1 MPPTTTPPV
10 ATPSTST
17 PTPSG
22 PLARYLLHP
31 GTETGHLFH
40 HAGHVLVVLGTHL
53 GPPVLGVLVVAAV
66 TMVVSRRR
74 AAAAMERG
82 ARQVHVLAPPEVD
95 RDGAAV
101 LWSNLVALLRPAWR
115 RATGQQPHLG
125 FELTAGPG
133 GLAISLW
140 VPATVPPGLVE
151 RAVEAAW
158 PGAATETTPA
168 SPPLVGLGSSGVGS
182 SGVGLVTGGALR
194 LAAGDHYPLKTDHR
208 VDPLRPLLGALSGLG
223 EDEQACVQILARP
236 VTGRRLRA
244 LSKAAV
250 HRRNGRAA
258 RRTGRILDLVTPGG
272 TRPAKR
278 PAEVDPARSADVSAI
293 LDKAAQPCWAIAIR
307 YGVATDDPGPQ
318 ARAALRGR
326 AHAVASAFAV
336 YSGRNHL
343 DRRRLRHPAKALAT
357 RRLGKGGL
365 VSVAELAA
373 LAHLPT
379 DVTVAGLS
387 RAGAKAV
394 APPPAVAQ
402 LVAVGRATPPGNST
416 SPANSRPAGS
426 GRPGAGR
433 ASLGGRPASELK
445 VLGDAEAGSRR
456 PVALAV
462 ADARHH
468 LHVMGAT
475 GSGKSTLLTNLA
487 LSDIEAGRGLVV
499 IDPKGDLVTD
509 LCERLPAG
517 AEARTVIIDPAER
530 SAPPVLNVLAG
541 PDPDL
546 VVDNLVGIFR
556 NIFAAYWGPRTDD
569 VLRSACLTLCRT
581 DTAEHPASLAD
592 VPRLLSDEAFRAPKV
607 AAVTGDTVGL
617 GGFWRFY
624 DGLGTAAQS
633 QVAGPLMNKLR
644 AFLLR
649 DFARQVVGRGRSSI
663 DMGTVLD
670 GGICLVR
677 VPKGVLGDDTARLLG
692 SFIVAAVWQAAT
704 HRARLGQAARV
715 DCSLYIDE
723 CQNFLNLPRSF
734 EELLA
739 EARGYRLS
747 LVLAHQHL
755 AQLPRELRDAVSSNA
770 RTKVWFSMSP
780 EDAHALGRHVAPD
793 VTEHDLAHLG
803 AYQAAARLVVDG
815 QETPACTLRTRPAP
829 PAICGRAEAVRAAA
843 RATFGRPIASATDA
857 VTVDRPPEA
866 MAPKA
871 MAPEA
876 MAPEAAASSTGWR
889 R

>member
-1 MPPTTTPPV
+1 MPSTP
-10 ATPSTST
+10 TPSTPTPSA

-31 GTETGHLFH
+31 GAETGHLLH
-40 HAGHVLVVLGTHL
+40 QADHVLVVLGTHL
-53 GPPVLGVLVVAAV
+53 GPPVLGVLAVVAVAI
-66 TMVVSRRR
+66 VVSRHR
-74 AAAAMERG
+74 AGAAMVAG
-82 ARQVHVLAPPEVD
+82 ARQVTVLAPPEVD
-95 RDGAAV
+95 PDGAAV

-115 RATGQQPHLG
+115 RATGRQPHLG
-125 FELTAGPG
+125 FELTAGPA

-140 VPATVPPGLVE
+140 VPGSVPPGLVE

-168 SPPLVGLGSSGVGS
+168 TTPLVGLWSSNGSVA
-182 SGVGLVTGGALR
+182 TGGALR

-223 EDEQACVQILARP
+223 EHEQACVQILARP

-250 HRRNGRAA
+250 HRRNGRPA

-272 TRPAKR
+272 TGPPARPAD
-278 PAEVDPARSADVSAI
+278 VDPARSADVSAI

-307 YGVATDDPGPQ
+307 YGVTTDDPGPQ

-336 YSGRNHL
+336 YAGRNHL
-343 DRRRLRHPAKALAT
+343 DRHRLRRPSKTLAA
-357 RRLGKGGL
+357 RRLGRGDL

-379 DVTVAGLS
+379 DVTVAGLA

-394 APPPAVAQ
+394 APPPPVAQ
-402 LVAVGRATPPGNST
+402 LVAARSATPP
-416 SPANSRPAGS
+416 GS
-426 GRPGAGR
+426 GRPGTGR
-433 ASLGGRPASELK
+433 ASSGDRPASELK

-462 ADARHH
+462 ADVRHH

-475 GSGKSTLLTNLA
+475 GSGKSTLLTNLI
-487 LSDIEAGRGLVV
+487 LDDIAAGRGAVV

-509 LCERLPAG
+509 LCDRLPAG
-517 AEARTVIIDPAER
+517 AEARTVLIDPAER
-530 SAPPVLNVLAG
+530 HAPPVLNVLAG

-569 VLRSACLTLCRT
+569 VLRAACLTLRRT

-592 VPRLLSDEAFRAPKV
+592 VPRLLSDEGFRAPKV
-607 AAVTGDTVGL
+607 AAVNDDAIGL
-617 GGFWRFY
+617 GGFWRWY
-624 DGLGTAAQS
+624 DQLGTAAQS
-633 QVAGPLMNKLR
+633 QVVGPLMNKLR

-663 DMGTVLD
+663 DMGKVLD

-677 VPKGVLGDDTARLLG
+677 VPKGLLGDDTARLLG

-715 DCSLYIDE
+715 DCSLYVDE

-755 AQLPRELRDAVSSNA
+755 AQLPRDLRDAVSSNA

-780 EDAHALGRHVAPD
+780 EDAHTLGRHVAPE

-815 QETPACTLRTRPAP
+815 RETPACTLRTRPAP
-829 PAICGRAEAVRAAA
+829 PATCGRGEAVRAAA
-843 RATFGRPIASATDA
+843 RATFGRRVEPATDA
-857 VTVDRPPEA
+857 VNVDA
-866 MAPKA
+866 
-871 MAPEA
+871 APEA
-876 MAPEAAASSTGWR
+876 MAPEAMGTEAATSSTGR
-889 R
+889 RR

>member
-1 MPPTTTPPV
+1 MPTTTPPP
-10 ATPSTST
+10 TT
-17 PTPSG
+17 PTAPVPAPSG
-22 PLARYLLHP
+22 PLARYLAHP
-31 GTETGHLFH
+31 GAETSHLLH
-40 HAGHVLVVLGTHL
+40 QAGHDLVTLGTHL
-53 GPPVLGVLVVAAV
+53 GPPVLAALLVVAVAIAV
-66 TMVVSRRR
+66 PRRR
-74 AAAAMERG
+74 AAAAMGRG
-82 ARQVHVLAPPEVD
+82 ARQVHVFSPPEVD
-95 RDGAAV
+95 PDGAAV

-125 FELTAGPG
+125 FEVCAGPA
-133 GLAISLW
+133 GLGISLW
-140 VPATVPPGLVE
+140 VPAGVPPGLVE

-168 SPPLVGLGSSGVGS
+168 APPLVGPGVA
-182 SGVGLVTGGALR
+182 TGGEVR
-194 LAAGDHYPLKTDHR
+194 LTAGDHYPIKTDHR

-223 EDEQACVQILARP
+223 EHEQACVQILARP

-272 TRPAKR
+272 TRPGTR

-293 LDKAAQPCWAIAIR
+293 LDKAAQPCWAVVIR
-307 YGVATDDPGPQ
+307 YGVATEDPGPQ

-343 DRRRLRHPAKALAT
+343 DRHRLRHAAKALAA
-357 RRLGKGGL
+357 RRLGRGDL
-365 VSVAELAA
+365 LSVAELAA
-373 LAHLPT
+373 IAHLPT
-379 DVTVAGLS
+379 DVTVAGLA

-394 APPPAVAQ
+394 APPPPVAQ
-402 LVAVGRATPPGNST
+402 LVGADTASALRRTAPAVNTAPSV
-416 SPANSRPAGS
+416 NSRS
-426 GRPGAGR
+426 GAGR
-433 ASLGGRPASELK
+433 ASLGGRPAGELK

-475 GSGKSTLLTNLA
+475 GSGKSTLLTNLV
-487 LSDIEAGRGLVV
+487 LDDIAAGRGAVV

-509 LCERLPAG
+509 ICDRLPAG
-517 AEARTVIIDPAER
+517 AEARTVLIDSAER
-530 SAPPVLNVLAG
+530 HAPPVLNVLAG

-569 VLRSACLTLCRT
+569 VLRAACLTLRRT
-581 DTAEHPASLAD
+581 DTEDHPASLAD
-592 VPRLLSDEAFRAPKV
+592 VPRLLSDEVFRAPKV
-607 AAVTGDTVGL
+607 AAVTDDAVGL
-617 GGFWRFY
+617 GGFWRWY
-624 DGLGTAAQS
+624 EGLGTAAQS

-663 DMGTVLD
+663 DMGKVLD

-677 VPKGVLGDDTARLLG
+677 VPKGLLGDDTARLLG

-715 DCSLYIDE
+715 DCSLYVDE

-780 EDAHALGRHVAPD
+780 EDAHVLGRHMAPE

-815 QETPACTLRTRPAP
+815 REAPACTLRTRPAP
-829 PAICGRAEAVRAAA
+829 PAICGRAEAVAAAA
-843 RATFGRPIASATDA
+843 RATFGCPVEPATDG
-857 VTVDRPPEA
+857 VTVDT
-866 MAPKA
+866 
-871 MAPEA
+871 APEA
-876 MAPEAAASSTGWR
+876 MAPEARASGGGGR